1 MAEKIYKVSEI
12 TREKL
17 INAAGEL
24 FSMQGTE
31 NVGVR
36 EITKLAG
43 CKENAISY
51 HFGGKEG
58 LVNAVWKKTLSRFE
72 KINFLIYVK
81 DNERLLKDKDGQKK
95 IITKIIKEF
104 YNIFYENDLEASW
117 MNRFLLKGAFCE
129 SGLKHLKNSVASSWA
144 FALVEVYKI
153 VTKSKDDKKAQNW
166 LICIGSP
173 ATLIAPNMDILDKGF
188 LPKKVDKSAYKQL
201 CKEVTKYALYSIGL
215 I

>member
-1 MAEKIYKVSEI
+1 MKEKTYKVSEI

-36 EITKLAG
+36 EITNLAG

-58 LVNAVWKKTLSRFE
+58 LVNAVWQKALERFE
-72 KINFLIYVK
+72 KIDFVTYVK
-81 DNERLLKDKDGQKK
+81 DNEKLLSTKEAQKK
-95 IITKIIKEF
+95 LITKIIKIF
-104 YNIFYENDLEASW
+104 YNIFYENDIETTW
-117 MNRFLLKGAFCE
+117 INRFLLKGAFCD
-129 SGLKHLKNSVASSWA
+129 SGLKHLKNSVAKSWA
-144 FALVEVYKI
+144 FGLLEVYKKI
-153 VTKSKDDKKAQNW
+153 TKSKDDKKAQNW
-166 LICIGSP
+166 VICISAP
-173 ATLIAPNMDILDKGF
+173 LALIAPNMDILDKGF

>member
-1 MAEKIYKVSEI
+1 MKEKNYKVSEI

-36 EITKLAG
+36 DITNLAG

-58 LVNAVWKKTLSRFE
+58 LVNAVWQKALVRFE
-72 KINFLIYVK
+72 KIDFITYV
-81 DNERLLKDKDGQKK
+81 NEKEKLLSTKEEQKK
-95 IITKIIKEF
+95 LITRIIKIF
-104 YNIFYENDLEASW
+104 YNIFYENDLEAPW
-117 MNRFLLKGAFCE
+117 INRFLLKGAFCE
-129 SGLKHLKNSVASSWA
+129 SGLKHLKNSVANSWTS
-144 FALVEVYKI
+144 ALLEVYKI
-153 VTKSKDDKKAQNW
+153 IKKSKDKKKAQNW
-166 LICIGSP
+166 VICIAAP
-173 ATLIAPNMDILDKGF
+173 LALIAPNMDILDKGF
-188 LPKKVDKSAYKQL
+188 LPKKVDKTSYKQL
-201 CKEVTKYALYSIGL
+201 CKEVTKYAIYSIGL

>member
-1 MAEKIYKVSEI
+1 MKEKTYKVSEI

-36 EITKLAG
+36 EITNLAG

-58 LVNAVWKKTLSRFE
+58 LVNAVWQKALVRFE
-72 KINFLIYVK
+72 KIDFVTYVK
-81 DNERLLKDKDGQKK
+81 NNEKLLSTKEEQKK
-95 IITKIIKEF
+95 LITKIIKIF

-117 MNRFLLKGAFCE
+117 INRFLLKGAFCE
-129 SGLKHLKNSVASSWA
+129 SGLKHLKNSVAKSWA
-144 FALVEVYKI
+144 FGLLEVHKRI
-153 VTKSKDDKKAQNW
+153 TKSKDDKKAQNW
-166 LICIGSP
+166 VICISAP
-173 ATLIAPNMDILDKGF
+173 LALIAPNMDILDKGF

>member
-1 MAEKIYKVSEI
+1 MKEKTYKVSEI

-24 FSMQGTE
+24 FSLQGTE

-36 EITKLAG
+36 DITNLAG
-43 CKENAISY
+43 TKENAISY

-58 LVNAVWKKTLSRFE
+58 LIDAVWGKSLERFE
-72 KINFLIYVK
+72 RIDFFSYVNK
-81 DNERLLKDKDGQKK
+81 NEKLLKTKDGQKR
-95 IITKIIKEF
+95 IITKIIKDF
-104 YNIFYENDLEASW
+104 YNIFYENDLEAPW
-117 MNRFLLKGAFCE
+117 KNRFLLKGAFCE
-129 SGLKHLKNSVASSWA
+129 NGLKHLKESLANSWA
-144 FALVEVYKI
+144 FALLEVYKR

-201 CKEVTKYALYSIGL
+201 CKEITKYALYSIGL

>member
-1 MAEKIYKVSEI
+1 MAEKTYKVSEI

-24 FSMQGTE
+24 FSVQGTE

-36 EITKLAG
+36 DITNLAG
-43 CKENAISY
+43 TKENSISY

-58 LVNAVWKKTLSRFE
+58 LIEAVWKKALERFD
-72 KINFLIYVK
+72 KIDFINFANQNENLLISK
-81 DNERLLKDKDGQKK
+81 EGQKK
-95 IITKIIKEF
+95 LITTIIKKF

-129 SGLKHLKNSVASSWA
+129 SGIKHLKYSVAKSCS
-144 FALVEVYKI
+144 FALIDIYKKI
-153 VTKSKDDKKAQNW
+153 TKSKGNKKAQNW
-166 LICIGSP
+166 VICIFAP
-173 ATLIAPNMDILDKGF
+173 LALIAPNMDILDKGF
-188 LPKKVDKSAYKQL
+188 LPQKVDKSDYKQL
-201 CKEVTKYALYSIGL
+201 CKEVTKYALFSIGL